1 MDIATMADVP
11 SHTGG
16 SVYKYNNF
24 QASAPVHSMLG
35 SLKTHAHA
43 KYAASHMKEKN
54 WCKFIYCHYTSKTE
68 MLIKAG
74 FKSVSQK
81 FVWKKKPGFIFI
93 GVGPSGDCRHLPALN
108 LKCSRFRQVETDG
121 EHFLRDLRKDVQ
133 KSIGFDAI
141 MRVRTSTGEEKPLKA
156 SLSVRA
162 SVSGRELPLNNGHN
176 CAWLALRF
184 QSHRVLWCHPYE
196 QHHGHRDGGC
206 GL

>member
-1 MDIATMADVP
+1 MSKECVAQGCCVDLFLFPNQYMDIATMADVP

-81 FVWKKKPGFIFI
+81 FVWKKNQGLFSLVSDQVVTVAI
-93 GVGPSGDCRHLPALN
+93 CRL
-108 LKCSRFRQVETDG
+108 
-121 EHFLRDLRKDVQ
+121 
-133 KSIGFDAI
+133 SISNVLDF
-141 MRVRTSTGEEKPLKA
+141 VRWRPTG
-156 SLSVRA
+156 SIS
-162 SVSGRELPLNNGHN
+162 
-176 CAWLALRF
+176 
-184 QSHRVLWCHPYE
+184 
-196 QHHGHRDGGC
+196 
-206 GL
+206 